1 MPTAQLRTK
10 EVMTVVQGV
19 TGITIDKF
27 KNNLAGQRIFKNTI
41 VALCD
46 KVYYDDIAFNWDK
59 SSNKAAVEGEELH
72 KSGRQL
78 ATTGANIAYELT
90 YVLQFT
96 MSGPSGKS
104 PYVKL
109 IEAIAVNATAKT
121 SAFTKTLTTL
131 AKESKISDMEGVEVA
146 ATATFAV
153 VSKDYTAKTTNM
165 PSSRPSYRP
174 PPPGPPPTISSAGL
188 IGLSVGVTIGGIGI
202 IVACFLFS
210 YTETFRT
217 FRRTTLGALKD
228 LKPRSPR
235 KIKRPQDDEEEAKY
249 ELENLRHHDMELA
262 DLYRSRDTA
271 FTHANAFAVQKL
283 SAKKQAERNT
293 PDPRSAARDAGFAG
307 VPSKLDS
314 IPDDDVPKWE
324 RKWSA
329 AHNQWYW
336 RHRFDGKVS
345 WTNPESGNA
354 NIRSPNAAGT
364 PEKGGGSVKGS
375 SVKNSGGRAQSQSGY
390 QEQPL
395 PLEWEEKF
403 SIKHQMPF
411 WRNNSTGAISW
422 TLPAEVEAERTSQ
435 RAMKARVAG
444 LLTRDALRVK
454 NARDEAFKKQQ
465 GAASVASSGFGI
477 AGAIRGGS
485 RVSGDARSVGSA
497 RSQGSHR
504 SQGSAGSRGSN
515 AESIH
520 SRGSQRSQGSQRVR
534 GGGAAAAM
542 AAAIMAAEADADADE
557 SVVGYERKYSKKYG
571 LFYWRSVATGE
582 ISWEKPTASSAP
594 WPPRPPR

>member
-10 EVMTVVQGV
+10 EVMTVVQGL
-19 TGITIDKF
+19 TGITLDKF
-27 KNNLAGQRIFKNTI
+27 KNNLAGQRIFKKTI

-59 SSNKAAVEGEELH
+59 SSNKAAVEGEELR

-78 ATTGANIAYELT
+78 AAAGANIAYDLT

-96 MSGPSGKS
+96 MSGPSKKS
-104 PYVKL
+104 PYVML
-109 IEAIAVNATAKT
+109 NEAIAADTTGSSKFTQTLNTLSKASNISELASVTVASTA
-121 SAFTKTLTTL
+121 S
-131 AKESKISDMEGVEVA
+131 
-146 ATATFAV
+146 FAV
-153 VSKDYTAKTTNM
+153 VSKDYTAKTTNA

-174 PPPGPPPTISSAGL
+174 PPPGPPPTISSASL

-210 YTETFRT
+210 YTDTFRT
-217 FRRTTLGALKD
+217 FRRTTFGALRD
-228 LKPRSPR
+228 LKPRLPR
-235 KIKRPQDDEEEAKY
+235 KIKKPQDDEEEAKY

-262 DLYRSRDTA
+262 DLYRSRETA
-271 FTHANAFAVQKL
+271 FTHANALAIQKL
-283 SAKKQAERNT
+283 SAKKRAERKT

-345 WTNPESGNA
+345 WTNPESG
-354 NIRSPNAAGT
+354 IRSPNAART
-364 PEKGGGSVKGS
+364 PERGGDAVSTKGS
-375 SVKNSGGRAQSQSGY
+375 SVKNSGGKAQSQAGY
-390 QEQPL
+390 EYEQPL
-395 PLEWEEKF
+395 PSEWEEKF

-422 TLPAEVEAERTSQ
+422 TLPAEAEAERTSQ
-435 RAMKARVAG
+435 RAIKARVAG

-465 GAASVASSGFGI
+465 GAASVVSSGFGM
-477 AGAIRGGS
+477 AGAIGGGS

-504 SQGSAGSRGSN
+504 SLGSTGSRGSN

-520 SRGSQRSQGSQRVR
+520 SRRSQRSQGVR
-534 GGGAAAAM
+534 GGGGGGAAAM
-542 AAAIMAAEADADADE
+542 AAIMAAEADADADE
-557 SVVGYERKYSKKYG
+557 SVAGYERKYSKKYG

-582 ISWEKPTASSAP
+582 ISWEKPVPVSAP